1 MWIALCLDYK
11 LLLPHKLLFST
22 VVPRVSPLL
31 LQLCLMVP
39 LQGLFLLELKNPASA
54 SAASDGFI
62 SRFVL
67 VLVGTQKPASAS
79 AVSDGSI
86 TRFVLWY
93 AVAFMHYIMTRYGQS
108 FLGMT
113 CIQELLMLL
122 EIIRIWHHV
131 WDTLLKHVMSWD
143 TRLANPLALFRNL
156 GAEIDSISI
165 SGFDLIVAVG
175 AAIGIYDLCGTMKAV
190 DLTEPFMDVGIKLH
204 CFSSIYYNHNVSFI
218 ILNMQFLVEN
228 FLAGNAIIVRT
239 Y

>member
-1 MWIALCLDYK
+1 MMWIALCLDYK

-86 TRFVLWY
+86 T
-93 AVAFMHYIMTRYGQS
+93 
-108 FLGMT
+108 
-113 CIQELLMLL
+113 
-122 EIIRIWHHV
+122 RIWHHV